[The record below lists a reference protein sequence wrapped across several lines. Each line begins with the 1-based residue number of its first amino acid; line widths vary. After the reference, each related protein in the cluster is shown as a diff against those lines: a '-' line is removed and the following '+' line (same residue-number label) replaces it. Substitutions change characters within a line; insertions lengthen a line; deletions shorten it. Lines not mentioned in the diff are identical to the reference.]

1 MFIDEL
7 ADELKLTPPLT
18 NGLFFNNLKKRR
30 FMSYSVIDIANKVIA
45 NTDINQGETISN
57 LKLQKML
64 YYLQGFFIAAYDKK
78 LFNEPI
84 EAWQYGPVVREAYL
98 HFKVFGHGAIIL
110 EEQEEILNL
119 PADEEDFFCE
129 VMKEYGQ
136 FSAIKL
142 MNMTHEEL
150 PWKKTFYEN
159 PQGEISYEL
168 LKEYFK
174 TQIDY

>member
-1 MFIDEL
+1 
-7 ADELKLTPPLT
+7 
-18 NGLFFNNLKKRR
+18 
-30 FMSYSVIDIANKVIA
+30 MSYPVIDIANKIIA

-64 YYLQGFFIAAYDKK
+64 YYLQGFFIAVFDKK
-78 LFNEPI
+78 LFEEPI
-84 EAWQYGPVVREAYL
+84 EAWQYGPVVRDAYF
-98 HFKVFGHGAIIL
+98 HFKDFGPSSILLNVDEKIID
-110 EEQEEILNL
+110 L
-119 PADEEDFFCE
+119 PQNEAELFRE
-129 VMKEYGQ
+129 VMEEYGQ

-150 PWKKTFYEN
+150 PWKRTFNEN

-174 TQIDY
+174 TQIVE

>member
-1 MFIDEL
+1 
-7 ADELKLTPPLT
+7 
-18 NGLFFNNLKKRR
+18 
-30 FMSYSVIDIANKVIA
+30 MSYPVIDIANKVIA

-64 YYLQGFFIAAYDKK
+64 YYLQGFFIAAFDKK
-78 LFNEPI
+78 LFEEPI
-84 EAWQYGPVVREAYL
+84 EAWQYGPVVRDAYFY
-98 HFKVFGHGAIIL
+98 FKDFGPAAIIL
-110 EEQEEILNL
+110 KGDEKIVELKKSEEEL
-119 PADEEDFFCE
+119 FVE
-129 VMKEYGQ
+129 VMEEYGQ

-150 PWKKTFYEN
+150 PWKKTFNEN

-174 TQIDY
+174 TQIVE